1 MPFTMPP
8 DAYLSE
14 LRLRVRDLG
23 KQRGFWHDL
32 IGLRIASEESGA
44 VHLRPES
51 GSFRLI
57 LEEDG
62 EAPFRPERSIGLYHV
77 ALLLP
82 GRAELAALI
91 RRLLEAKY
99 GGFEGASD
107 HGVSEA
113 FYLHDP
119 EGNGLELYRDRERSE
134 WPPADDGVAMYT
146 KRLDVEELLS
156 TASTSAP
163 TDPKTRI
170 GHMHVH
176 VASLPEAERFY
187 AGTLGL
193 DVTQRGYQGALFFAT
208 GGYHHHVGANIWAG
222 AHRPPAGATGLI
234 EYGWALPAD
243 ALEALRLSLGP
254 EAAAEA
260 ALPGGEGLRL
270 SDPSGAHVFLQP
282 AEA

>member
-1 MPFTMPP
+1 MPFVMPP

-14 LRLRVRDLG
+14 LRLRVRDLS

-32 IGLRIASEESGA
+32 IGLRIASEGSGA

-51 GSFRLI
+51 GSFQLI
-57 LEEDG
+57 LEEAPD
-62 EAPFRPERSIGLYHV
+62 APFRPERSIGLYHV

-134 WPPADDGVAMYT
+134 WPPSESGVAMYT
-146 KRLDVEELLS
+146 KRLDVEELLA

-163 TDPKTRI
+163 AAPATRI
-170 GHMHVH
+170 GHMHLH

-193 DVTQRGYQGALFFAT
+193 EVTQRAYQGALFFAT
-208 GGYHHHVGANIWAG
+208 GGYHHHVGANTWAG
-222 AHRPPAGATGLI
+222 SNHPPTGATGLI
-234 EYGWALPAD
+234 EYGWTLPAD

-260 ALPGGEGLRL
+260 SLPNGKGLRL
-270 SDPSGAHVFLQP
+270 SDPSGAHVVMRP
-282 AEA
+282 AQD